1 MSSLQL
7 TGDLGEQQLSMF
19 EKILIANR
27 GEIAVRV
34 IRTARRLGIRTVA
47 VYSEADARAMHVELA
62 DEAVCIGPAA
72 AAESYLRGDVIL
84 DVAKRTG
91 AQAIHPGYGFL
102 SENAKFAKACADAG
116 VVFIG
121 PPIEAIRVMGSKSD
135 SKRVMSTAGVP
146 LVPGYHGTAQDFETL
161 RSQAENIGYPVLVK
175 ASAGGG
181 GKGMRVVRAAAEL
194 SDAVAGAKRESK
206 AAFGDDT
213 LLLEKYLTQP
223 RHIEIQVFAD
233 THGNCIYLF
242 ERDCSLQRRHQKV
255 IEEAPA
261 PSLPDALRKRIGE
274 AAVAAARAVNYVG
287 AGTVEFMYQGG
298 EFYFIEMNTRLQ
310 VEHPVTEMI
319 TGQDLVEWQ
328 LRVASGEAL
337 PLTQERLTRRG
348 HAFEARIYAEDPQR
362 EFLPAIGR
370 LTHLKPPAESANVR
384 VDTGVRTGDEI
395 SVYYD
400 PMIAKLIV
408 WDEDRLSAL
417 RRLRNALAEYEIAGL
432 TTNVAFVSNIA
443 AHPSFAACEIDTGFI
458 ERHREALIPA
468 PARASK
474 EVLALAALAF
484 LLRQSAEA
492 QASSRALSDPYSP
505 WQQVN
510 GWIMNAESHYDLQLR
525 EAEGLRRITVRFRAG
540 GYEVVV
546 LDGDANQSG
555 VKAANV
561 SLDGDL
567 LTAALDGVRHRA
579 TTIFQQRS
587 LTLFSQGTTW
597 RMELD
602 DPLVHAEE
610 QAGGSGRIT
619 APMPGAVVAVLVE
632 EGQSVERNQPLMVIE
647 AMKMEHTL
655 RAPAA
660 GKVVKLKVAKGDQ
673 VTEGAEVV
681 TVEGESS

>member
-1 MSSLQL
+1 M
-7 TGDLGEQQLSMF
+7 SMF

-34 IRTARRLGIRTVA
+34 IRTARRMGIRTVA
-47 VYSEADARAMHVELA
+47 VYSEADAGAMHVQLA
-62 DEAVCIGPAA
+62 DEAVCIGPAP

-84 DVAKRTG
+84 DVARRTG

-102 SENAKFAKACADAG
+102 SENAKFAKACADVG

-121 PPIEAIRVMGSKSD
+121 PPIDAIRVMGSKSD

-146 LVPGYHGTAQDFETL
+146 LVPGYHGTGQEFETL
-161 RSQAENIGYPVLVK
+161 RSEAERIGYPVLVK

-181 GKGMRVVRAAAEL
+181 GKGMRIVRAAAEL
-194 SDAVAGAKRESK
+194 ADAVTGAKRESK

-223 RHIEIQVFAD
+223 RHVEIQVFAD
-233 THGNCIYLF
+233 THGNCVYLF

-261 PSLPDALRKRIGE
+261 PALPDELRTRIGE

-287 AGTVEFMYQGG
+287 AGTVEFMYAGG

-328 LRVASGEAL
+328 LRVASGEPL
-337 PLTQERLTRRG
+337 PLTQARLTRRG
-348 HAFEARIYAEDPQR
+348 HAFEARVYAEDPQR
-362 EFLPAIGR
+362 DFLPAIGR
-370 LTHLKPPAESANVR
+370 LTHLAAPADGPHVR
-384 VDTGVRTGDEI
+384 IDTGVRSGDEI

-408 WDEDRLSAL
+408 WDEDRPAAL
-417 RRLRNALAEYEIAGL
+417 RRLRHALEEYEIAGL
-432 TTNVAFVSNIA
+432 TTNIAFLAKIA
-443 AHPSFAACEIDTGFI
+443 SHPSFAACEIDTGFI
-458 ERHREALIPA
+458 DRHREALIPTQ
-468 PARASK
+468 PRTRD
-474 EVLALAALAF
+474 EVLALASLAV

-492 QASSRALSDPYSP
+492 HGSRRALADPYSP
-505 WQQVN
+505 WYEVN
-510 GWIMNAESHYDLQLR
+510 GWNMNADSHYELR
-525 EAEGLRRITVRFRAG
+525 LRDSNELHRINLLFRSS

-546 LDGDANQSG
+546 ADGRT
-555 VKAANV
+555 VKATNV
-561 SLDGDL
+561 SLDKNVL
-567 LTAALDGVRHRA
+567 SATLDGVRRRA
-579 TTIFQQRS
+579 TTIFDQRE
-587 LTLFSQGTTW
+587 LTLFTDGNTW
-597 RMELD
+597 SVELD
-602 DPLVHAEE
+602 DPLARAEE
-610 QAGGSGRIT
+610 QVGGSGRIT

-632 EGQSVERNQPLMVIE
+632 DGQTVERNQPLMVLE

-655 RAPAA
+655 RAPTA
-660 GKVVKLKVAKGDQ
+660 GRVSNLRVARGDQ
-673 VTEGAEVV
+673 VTEGAELV
-681 TVEGESS
+681 TVESESVAAVKKA

>member
-1 MSSLQL
+1 M
-7 TGDLGEQQLSMF
+7 SMF

-34 IRTARRLGIRTVA
+34 IRTARRMGIRTVA
-47 VYSEADARAMHVELA
+47 VYSEADAGAMHVQLA
-62 DEAVCIGPAA
+62 DEAVCIGPAP

-84 DVAKRTG
+84 DVARRTG

-146 LVPGYHGTAQDFETL
+146 LVPGYHGTGQEFETL
-161 RSQAENIGYPVLVK
+161 RLEAERIGYPVLVK

-181 GKGMRVVRAAAEL
+181 GKGMRIVRAAAEL
-194 SDAVAGAKRESK
+194 ADAVTGAKRESK

-223 RHIEIQVFAD
+223 RHVEIQVFAD
-233 THGNCIYLF
+233 THGNCVYLF

-261 PSLPDALRKRIGE
+261 PSLPNELRTRIGE

-287 AGTVEFMYQGG
+287 AGTVEFMYAGG

-328 LRVASGEAL
+328 LRVASGETL
-337 PLTQERLTRRG
+337 PLTQARLTRRG
-348 HAFEARIYAEDPQR
+348 HAFEARVYAEDPQR
-362 EFLPAIGR
+362 DFLPAIGR
-370 LTHLKPPAESANVR
+370 LTHLAAPADGPHVR
-384 VDTGVRTGDEI
+384 IDTGVRSGDEI

-408 WDEDRLSAL
+408 WDEDRPAAL
-417 RRLRNALAEYEIAGL
+417 RRLRHALEEYEIAGL
-432 TTNVAFVSNIA
+432 TTNIGFLAKIA
-443 AHPSFAACEIDTGFI
+443 SHPAFAACEIDTGFI
-458 ERHREALIPA
+458 DRHREALIPA
-468 PARASK
+468 QPSTPD
-474 EVLALAALAF
+474 EVLALASLAV

-492 QASSRALSDPYSP
+492 HGSRRALADPYSP
-505 WQQVN
+505 WYEVN
-510 GWIMNAESHYDLQLR
+510 GWNMNADSHYELR
-525 EAEGLRRITVRFRAG
+525 LRDANELHRINLLFRSS
-540 GYEVVV
+540 GYEVIVA
-546 LDGDANQSG
+546 DGRT
-555 VKAANV
+555 VKATNV
-561 SLDGDL
+561 SLDKNVL
-567 LTAALDGVRHRA
+567 SATLDGVRRWA
-579 TTIFQQRS
+579 TTIFDQRE
-587 LTLFSQGTTW
+587 LTLFTDGNTW
-597 RMELD
+597 SVELD
-602 DPLVHAEE
+602 DPLARAEE
-610 QAGGSGRIT
+610 QVGGSGRIT

-632 EGQSVERNQPLMVIE
+632 DGQTVERNQPLMVLE

-660 GKVVKLKVAKGDQ
+660 GRVSNLRVARGDQ
-673 VTEGAEVV
+673 VTEGAELV
-681 TVEGESS
+681 TVEAESVAAAAK